1 MRTKTKTTIILV
13 AIVASIFSYG
23 TLAAQTLQDAI
34 RLTQSEQFENADK
47 AFQGLI
53 SQQPQNGTNFFYY
66 GDLYIRQYMSDSLSS
81 TVKKM
86 ASDAAIQFEK
96 GKTAEA
102 ANPLNFIGLGEVALF
117 QKDMARAQ
125 SLFDQARN
133 LLPNKQNKLKTP
145 KEIQATAYIKLAD
158 AYVKSNTNDTAAIFT
173 ALRMAEK
180 LNPKDFEIYL
190 VEGDAYT
197 YILNDG
203 SSAIRNYNTAA
214 KLNPKS
220 AAAQLKIGQLWKR
233 SKSYDSALKAY
244 KDVVAIEANY
254 APAYKELGFL
264 YAQTGNQAD
273 AKTNFKR
280 FLELS
285 TGNFDA
291 QMQYINTLFSL
302 KDYTEAGNQAQDLIN
317 SKHTNIGLYRAL
329 GYANCETGK
338 PDQAIA
344 ALDEFFKKAP
354 ADKVRSND
362 YAYYAKSLSKLKKDS
377 IAGDYYMKAYAID
390 TANYD
395 FLNQAAASYN
405 LAGSYSK
412 AINAYERK
420 IKTGYYKIA
429 DIYYLGNAYYNIGQ
443 YEKAATQFSNI
454 IEKSPDYIQA
464 YLLKARSLQK
474 SDPDFKTGAALP
486 AYQALLDKTE
496 AKATENAAVRG
507 EAYSFMNYYYFKQ
520 FIANKSKDDAFKSI
534 EFGKKVLEMKP
545 NDQNAKTINETI
557 ERLLKPAPPKQK

>member
-190 VEGDAYT
+190 VEGDAYI
-197 YILNDG
+197 YLLNDG

-233 SKSYDSALKAY
+233 AKNYDSALKQLKLIMLPHTKNWVSY
-244 KDVVAIEANY
+244 MLKQEI
-254 APAYKELGFL
+254 
-264 YAQTGNQAD
+264 
-273 AKTNFKR
+273 R
-280 FLELS
+280 
-285 TGNFDA
+285 
-291 QMQYINTLFSL
+291 QMQKLISNGFWNSPQATLMPKCNISTHCFRL
-302 KDYTEAGNQAQDLIN
+302 KITP
-317 SKHTNIGLYRAL
+317 
-329 GYANCETGK
+329 K
-338 PDQAIA
+338 PEI
-344 ALDEFFKKAP
+344 
-354 ADKVRSND
+354 
-362 YAYYAKSLSKLKKDS
+362 
-377 IAGDYYMKAYAID
+377 
-390 TANYD
+390 
-395 FLNQAAASYN
+395 
-405 LAGSYSK
+405 
-412 AINAYERK
+412 
-420 IKTGYYKIA
+420 
-429 DIYYLGNAYYNIGQ
+429 
-443 YEKAATQFSNI
+443 
-454 IEKSPDYIQA
+454 
-464 YLLKARSLQK
+464 
-474 SDPDFKTGAALP
+474 
-486 AYQALLDKTE
+486 
-496 AKATENAAVRG
+496 
-507 EAYSFMNYYYFKQ
+507 
-520 FIANKSKDDAFKSI
+520 
-534 EFGKKVLEMKP
+534 
-545 NDQNAKTINETI
+545 
-557 ERLLKPAPPKQK
+557 RLRI